1 MRIQSR
7 PSETPAN
14 HPELSLI
21 NSFSHL
27 FLHLTLIQSSGK
39 PGARKDISLS

>member
-1 MRIQSR
+1 MRIQSH
-7 PSETPAN
+7 PNETPAN

-27 FLHLTLIQSSGK
+27 FLHLTLLQSTRK